1 MSPWYYGI
9 LTISTCHS
17 HWHEY
22 FGKKK
27 MVIKY
32 RKSCGQGGSRFFMIA
47 FSSRTYPP
55 LFDIKIWHHTK
66 FIMQPAVCYCEC
78 GAERAFLQKSDIYYN
93 KAFSLWRQGLK
104 KMFFF
109 QLFPRVSYVCPTFFV
124 FFTPLKS
131 RLNHSMT
138 WEDGN
143 NWVNRWE
150 KSKLW
155 FLYLIPSYSLFH
167 SVHNNIWRDP
177 VVIVSGYP
185 KASSIIGLRENKI
198 KNVPTGDVGRSS
210 SWKCPRLNL
219 LSLLQLNLLLLL
231 SSLLM
236 DRWLLGLLLLFKS
249 HQRHPA
255 ERELCLKI
263 HIKCIVWILRERRR
277 GNNAAHG
284 TAHNSVNKLFIFC
297 GTRFL
302 IYTIWRLHLLVLRM
316 VMTAG
321 ISHRLNKNK

>member
-124 FFTPLKS
+124 FLPHWKVGWITQWHGKMGIIELIGGKS
-131 RLNHSMT
+131 Q
-138 WEDGN
+138 
-143 NWVNRWE
+143 
-150 KSKLW
+150 
-155 FLYLIPSYSLFH
+155 SYDF
-167 SVHNNIWRDP
+167 
-177 VVIVSGYP
+177 
-185 KASSIIGLRENKI
+185 
-198 KNVPTGDVGRSS
+198 
-210 SWKCPRLNL
+210 
-219 LSLLQLNLLLLL
+219 
-231 SSLLM
+231 
-236 DRWLLGLLLLFKS
+236 
-249 HQRHPA
+249 
-255 ERELCLKI
+255 
-263 HIKCIVWILRERRR
+263 
-277 GNNAAHG
+277 
-284 TAHNSVNKLFIFC
+284 
-297 GTRFL
+297 
-302 IYTIWRLHLLVLRM
+302 YT
-316 VMTAG
+316 
-321 ISHRLNKNK
+321 